1 MNQNPLLLAT
11 LFLKYQPA
19 AKTFEEAVA
28 MEVESIEK
36 DKQAVE
42 NELTELANKDSALR
56 MRIRE
61 LDAYKQELGAPSAPT
76 AKPKA
81 EEKQQVLTLLP
92 KVEPTQ
98 NHARRVRDFGTRR
111 SRLRSGTTVQ
121 EYIWRDY
128 QYITIARDLGIGTH
142 EAAPMR
148 AVWLVESE
156 VVSVRAR
163 INTSGVMR
171 GSTNRAFF
179 GRRDAGKKG
188 WSEGRKYLSAH
199 YVSLA
204 REVGVGE
211 FGPDGSVVFAT
222 IDDYRKVRN
231 LALQREQQAAAK

>member
-1 MNQNPLLLAT
+1 MNQNLMWT
-11 LFLKYQPA
+11 LSRKYPNA
-19 AKTFEEAVA
+19 NSFEEAVA

-42 NELTELANKDSALR
+42 SELTELANKDSALR

-61 LDAYKQELGAPSAPT
+61 LDAYKQELGVSPAAVV
-76 AKPKA
+76 KPKA
-81 EEKQQVLTLLP
+81 EEKQQALTLLP
-92 KVEPTQ
+92 KVEPQ
-98 NHARRVRDFGTRR
+98 NHARRVRDLGTRR
-111 SRLRSGTTVQ
+111 SRLRNGTTAQ

-142 EAAPMR
+142 ESLPMR

-156 VVSVRAR
+156 VMSVRAR
-163 INTSGVMR
+163 INTSGVVR